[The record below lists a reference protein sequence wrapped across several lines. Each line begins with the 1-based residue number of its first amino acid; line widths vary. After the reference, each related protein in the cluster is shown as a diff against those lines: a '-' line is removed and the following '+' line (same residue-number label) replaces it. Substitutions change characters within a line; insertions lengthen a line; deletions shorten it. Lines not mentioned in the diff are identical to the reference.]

1 MGSPEIPIGERIKF
15 YRTASNKSQA
25 VVAGLAGISENYLSQ
40 IERGLRTPTIDK
52 LHQLARVL
60 DVPIAVL
67 IGEPSFEDDSV
78 LHPVAATLQRV
89 LTAHESAP
97 EAAPDLATLRGQVD
111 TAWGLWQG
119 STNRFTEVSK
129 LVPDLTREVQG
140 AVRALRMSSDAR
152 ARREAYQIATD
163 LYFLLRTFTK
173 RVGRMDL
180 SLMVADRAVTTAE
193 SADDPLRIA
202 AAKWNLGQI
211 LLSQGE
217 AEGAEDVALRSVEDL
232 RRELPTRT
240 PDQAALEGALW
251 LVAAIASGRR
261 HDHWTARERVRGPAT
276 DAAREA
282 GEGNVFWTVFGP
294 LNVGLHTVSVEMQA
308 GEVAEALYVAD
319 RLDVN
324 QCPSLERRM
333 TFALEVARC
342 YDQRQE
348 DAAVILHLMNAEAS
362 GPEDMRYNT
371 LARDLVRSLL
381 KRARPTFQP
390 QVQAIARRVGLLG

>member
-1 MGSPEIPIGERIKF
+1 MGSAEIPIGERIRF
-15 YRTASNKSQA
+15 YRTASKKSQA

-40 IERGLRTPTIDK
+40 IERGVRTPTIDK
-52 LHQLARVL
+52 LHLLARVM
-60 DVPIAVL
+60 DVPVAVL
-67 IGEPSFEDDSV
+67 IGEPSFEEDSA

-89 LTAHESAP
+89 LTAYESAP
-97 EAAPDLATLRGQVD
+97 AEPPDLAELRARVD

-119 STNRFTEVSK
+119 STNRFTEVSM

-140 AVRALRMSSDAR
+140 AVRTLRKSSDAQ
-152 ARREAYQIATD
+152 ARREAYQISTD

-180 SLMVADRAVTTAE
+180 SLMVADRAVTSAE

-202 AAKWNLGQI
+202 AAKWNLAQI

-217 AEGAEDVALRSVEDL
+217 TEGAEDVALRSIEDL
-232 RRELPTRT
+232 RCELPART

-251 LVAAIASGRR
+251 LVAAITSGRR
-261 HDHWTARERVRGPAT
+261 HDHWTARERVQGPAT
-276 DAAREA
+276 EAAREA

-308 GEVAEALYVAD
+308 GEVTEALYVAD

-324 QCPSLERRM
+324 RSPSIERRM

-362 GPEDMRYNT
+362 GPEDLRYNT

-390 QVQAIARRVGLLG
+390 QVQAIARRIGLLE